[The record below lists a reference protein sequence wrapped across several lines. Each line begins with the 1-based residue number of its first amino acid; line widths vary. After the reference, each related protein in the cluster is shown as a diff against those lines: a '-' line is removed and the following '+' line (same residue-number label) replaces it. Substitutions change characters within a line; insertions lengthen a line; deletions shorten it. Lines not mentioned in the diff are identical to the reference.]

1 MNKYTDSRL
10 QETWYEEVMSNGLD
24 VIVWHKPLFTASHV
38 MFATP
43 YGSLDREQTDPD
55 GNHFQFPAGI
65 AHFLEHKLFESD
77 ERDVMAEFSKMGVSV
92 NAYTSFE
99 KTACYFETAAKDISE
114 PLNLLLDFVQGF
126 NVTDTSVEK
135 EKPIIIQEL
144 NGYQQDPVSRIDLET
159 FTSMYQ
165 NHPIRCDI
173 CGDEKSIR
181 AITKDSL
188 EDCYRLNY
196 HPGRMM
202 LIAVTPVDPSLIFE
216 LVRNNQQGKTFA
228 PYIPLKRYTA
238 KEPEH
243 VIQQEKEISMELSE
257 QRICIGIKLPVIA
270 ETAAE
275 RETRD
280 WAVKTSMDAWFSS
293 VNPEYQKWLDQGLIS
308 SYFSY
313 ESDFSEDMSMILFYD
328 RGIEAEQFQVFI
340 EDQLHKWQNSRI
352 SEITVNQLRSRTIGT
367 ALHLLNHPAD
377 IARVFFDC
385 RMKHI
390 SMTEEMRIIES
401 MTPQLLQQKI
411 RELNLS
417 NRTLTILKNS

>member
-10 QETWYEEVMSNGLD
+10 QETWYEEVMPNGLT
-24 VIVWHKPLFTASHV
+24 VAVWHKPLFTSSHV

-55 GNHFQFPAGI
+55 GNHFQFPAGT

-77 ERDVMAEFSKMGVSV
+77 ERDIMEEFSELGASV

-99 KTACYFETAAKDISE
+99 KTACYFETAAQDISA
-114 PLNLLLDFVQGF
+114 PLNLLLDFVQSF
-126 NVTDTSVEK
+126 HVTEASVEK

-159 FTSMYQ
+159 FTSMYK
-165 NHPIRCDI
+165 NHPIRYDI

-181 AITKDSL
+181 AITKDNL
-188 EDCYRLNY
+188 EDCYKLNY

-202 LIAVTPVDPSLIFE
+202 LVAVTPSDPASIFE
-216 LVRNNQQGKTFA
+216 LVRNNQKCKVFD

-238 KEPEH
+238 IEPAQVMET
-243 VIQQEKEISMELSE
+243 EKEISMELSE
-257 QRICIGIKLPVIA
+257 QRICIGIKLGVIA
-270 ETAAE
+270 ETAAL

-280 WAVKTSMDAWFSS
+280 WAIRTAMDVWFSS

-313 ESDFSEDMSMILFYD
+313 ESDFSEDIAMLLFYD
-328 RGIEAEQFQVFI
+328 RGIEAEQFKEFVN
-340 EDQLHKWQNSRI
+340 DQLQKWQNGRI
-352 SEITVNQLRSRTIGT
+352 SESTVNQLRSRSIGT
-367 ALHLLNHPAD
+367 TLHLFNHPAD

-385 RMKHI
+385 RMKKI
-390 SMTEEMRIIES
+390 SMIEEMRIIES
-401 MTPQLLQQKI
+401 MTPHLLQEKL
-411 RELNLS
+411 REFSFANQ
-417 NRTLTILKNS
+417 TVTVLKNG